1 MNWMESLQKAINYIE
16 AHLLEDE
23 LISAENISGQIFSS
37 ECNFRTL
44 FRVITGYSLGEY
56 IRNRRLSLAGEEI
69 INSGQTII
77 DIALKYGYDTPESF
91 TKAFTRFHGVS
102 PSCVRSQKHGLKTFT
117 RVILK
122 IQAVGGSILDYSIE
136 ELGEIHLAGYR
147 RTFPNL
153 DLQENNREVSDFVQN
168 CCKKDFDG
176 ICSYAGNGKFADA
189 VLGYGCDENEYL
201 DYIFG
206 VDSEKETVSAPYE
219 RKVLPA
225 GKWIRF
231 TCEDATPE
239 GMQNLWYRIYT
250 EFLPCCSYTIRD
262 RETLEVS
269 YCRNGR
275 NERFLYI
282 PLAD

>member
-1 MNWMESLQKAINYIE
+1 MNWMESLQNAINYIE
-16 AHLLEDE
+16 AHLLEDD
-23 LISAENISGQIFSS
+23 LISAEKISGQIFSS

-69 INSGQTII
+69 INSGQTILE
-77 DIALKYGYDTPESF
+77 IALKYGYETPESF

-102 PSCVRSQKHGLKTFT
+102 PSVVRNQRQGLKTFT

-136 ELGEIHLAGYR
+136 ELDEIRLVGYR
-147 RTFPNL
+147 QSFPNL
-153 DLQENNREVSDFVQN
+153 ELQENNREVSAFVQG
-168 CCKKDFDG
+168 CCETDFDG
-176 ICSYAGNGKFADA
+176 ICSLAGNGKFADA
-189 VLGYGCDENEYL
+189 VMGYSCDEHEYL
-201 DYIFG
+201 DYMFG
-206 VDSEKETVSAPYE
+206 VDSEKEPESSHYAC
-219 RKVLPA
+219 KVLPA

-231 TCEDATPE
+231 SCEDASPE

-250 EFLPCCSYTIRD
+250 EFMPCCSYELRD

-282 PLAD
+282 PLAK